1 MCLCTSVTAWDNVD
15 ARTHT
20 EERPQAR
27 LEGWVLTTV
36 CAVLISLA
44 LMTRRALL
52 HCTLCRSNRNLD
64 TTLLHCRAAI
74 CAECQLRSDVAN
86 YPLKSAW
93 HSRPSIR
100 YIMVVSV
107 KCQKLSLTQT
117 NLYRNVFFHS
127 TNIHRLK
134 LSCNNVINI
143 NSSVHKKQG
152 YFHY

>member
-1 MCLCTSVTAWDNVD
+1 
-15 ARTHT
+15 
-20 EERPQAR
+20 
-27 LEGWVLTTV
+27 
-36 CAVLISLA
+36 
-44 LMTRRALL
+44 MTRRALL

-86 YPLKSAW
+86 YPLKSAR

-107 KCQKLSLTQT
+107 KCQKLSFTWT
-117 NLYRNVFFHS
+117 NLYRNLFFHS

-134 LSCNNVINI
+134 LSCNNVIKTSITVFITRICSLLWGNLVNFHRLNENNI
-143 NSSVHKKQG
+143 VVSTG
-152 YFHY
+152 YVVNYWRIICYVYNILSTYLIFYH